1 MKKIL
6 QPVALTL
13 CAILGGVSLPSCGDG
28 GLEEVGEDIDEAADD
43 VEDEL
48 DDIGD

>member
-6 QPVALTL
+6 RPVAVTL
-13 CAILGGVSLPSCGDG
+13 CAILGGVSLPSCDNG
-28 GLEEVGEDIDEAADD
+28 GMEEVGEDIDEAADD
-43 VEDEL
+43 VKEEL